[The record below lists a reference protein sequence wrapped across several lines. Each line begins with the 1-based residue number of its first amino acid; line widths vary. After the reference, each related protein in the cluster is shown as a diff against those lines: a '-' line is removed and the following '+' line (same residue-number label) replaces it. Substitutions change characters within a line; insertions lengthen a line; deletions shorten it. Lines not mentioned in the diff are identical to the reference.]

1 MVDHAYELRRLRRH
15 LSVQENRVR
24 AAKTDLDKLGS
35 RLVSAAWR
43 ARAELVYAE
52 AVKGRDGF
60 LKKIEKLEAEI
71 NGEAE
76 NERSENG
83 GPSDEEVTER
93 TEGQPDRPSAL
104 CDRKETE
111 TYRSPAEPSTASKT

>member
-24 AAKTDLDKLGS
+24 AAKTDLDKLGG

-76 NERSENG
+76 NERPENG
-83 GPSDEEVTER
+83 GARDGEV
-93 TEGQPDRPSAL
+93 
-104 CDRKETE
+104 
-111 TYRSPAEPSTASKT
+111 AE